1 MDIKET
7 NETDE
12 KPTAGSVPADVGGPA
27 EAEAL
32 KAENESLRDLLRV
45 RDARDAIVQ
54 RLRSAGARSP
64 GLLFAYAVDSL
75 QFDTEGKLEN
85 EEAILAHLRS
95 SFPEQFTAGPAGSVT
110 GGVSDG
116 RQNAAGLTKEKL
128 AKMSPAEIA
137 KLDWDVVA
145 GVMRNN

>member
-7 NETDE
+7 NEIVE
-12 KPTAGSVPADVGGPA
+12 KASAGSVPAEDDGPT
-27 EAEAL
+27 EAESL
-32 KAENESLRDLLRV
+32 KAENETLRTLLRV

-75 QFDTEGKLEN
+75 QFDAGGKLEN
-85 EEAILAHLRS
+85 EEAILAHLKS

-110 GGVSDG
+110 GGMSDG

-128 AKMSPAEIA
+128 ARMTPAEIA
-137 KLDWDVVA
+137 KLDWDIVA
-145 GVMRNN
+145 DVMRS

>member
-7 NETDE
+7 NEIVE
-12 KPTAGSVPADVGGPA
+12 KASAGSVPAEDHGPT
-27 EAEAL
+27 EAESL
-32 KAENESLRDLLRV
+32 KAENETLRTLLRV

-75 QFDTEGKLEN
+75 QFDAGGKLEN
-85 EEAILAHLRS
+85 EEAILAHLKS

-110 GGVSDG
+110 GGMSDG

-128 AKMSPAEIA
+128 ARMTPAEIA
-137 KLDWDVVA
+137 KLDWDIVA
-145 GVMRNN
+145 DVMRS